1 MIFKIIKSIIKY
13 FRYKKNN
20 KNSRIKHIVPKEI
33 PKNEAK
39 IKECILENNKPIIDD
54 LKNDFNKEVNLD
66 FDDYIIKFKT
76 VVNNFLV
83 NKKLDDIWQRFNEY
97 YLLCLEIL
105 DKFGSDF
112 LKKLLLDSYEEQNN
126 KTYIKNVKIYLFN
139 TTDENLSSWVNNKLG
154 NKLFKL
160 FPKHL
165 LASFTLFES
174 YNKLNKILEDNNYK
188 NNVHKK
194 EIEDNNFHEIL
205 KMLNSINKKISD
217 YNKYI
222 FEKNENKL
230 IGDIGE
236 YLSFYSFG
244 ICDSVFGTKN
254 IDTNE
259 YSIREILKGYKTSQN
274 IKKIKKMYSF
284 FMPDAFENFKDQ
296 FEKINIT
303 EEIQDEIFKKIIL
316 QSLFIPANTPSEN
329 RCNYDIKMSFL
340 SNVKFKNLY
349 DVEKF
354 QKDLESKNIYYL
366 KRFETRLE
374 VKSTSKSFYSFCDIN
389 LSKFLDELKNI
400 KINKYDDEYFI
411 ENVDSF
417 VLNKYQLNDL
427 FYSRKNGNDYK
438 VIRVYDIDHDI
449 QSLFIKKDKLFL
461 DCILKE
467 KLGISVSDLEQ
478 NINDKHDEIINI
490 LGVNT
495 LFIKIM
501 AVFWIKLNNIC
512 S

>member
-1 MIFKIIKSIIKY
+1 M
-13 FRYKKNN
+13 
-20 KNSRIKHIVPKEI
+20 
-33 PKNEAK
+33 
-39 IKECILENNKPIIDD
+39 
-54 LKNDFNKEVNLD
+54 
-66 FDDYIIKFKT
+66 
-76 VVNNFLV
+76 
-83 NKKLDDIWQRFNEY
+83 
-97 YLLCLEIL
+97 
-105 DKFGSDF
+105 
-112 LKKLLLDSYEEQNN
+112 
-126 KTYIKNVKIYLFN
+126 
-139 TTDENLSSWVNNKLG
+139 
-154 NKLFKL
+154 
-160 FPKHL
+160 
-165 LASFTLFES
+165 
-174 YNKLNKILEDNNYK
+174 
-188 NNVHKK
+188 
-194 EIEDNNFHEIL
+194 DNNFHEIL
-205 KMLNSINKKISD
+205 KILNSINKKISD

-244 ICDSVFGTKN
+244 ICDSVFGSKN

-366 KRFETRLE
+366 KRFETKLE

-490 LGVNT
+490 LGINT

-501 AVFWIKLNNIC
+501 AVF
-512 S
+512 